1 MADNFPVEKNIGQRG
16 KKYHIFPPRPLH
28 KFFHYLVVYYLI
40 EKNIGQGGENVIFFP
55 LAQIFPSFGSQLL
68 SKKNIGQ
75 GGENI
80 ISSPLDN
87 RKKGEKDKA
96 KSIYKKKGQ
105 LGKNIDKGE
114 KI

>member
-1 MADNFPVEKNIGQRG
+1 MS
-16 KKYHIFPPRPLH
+16 
-28 KFFHYLVVYYLI
+28 YL
-40 EKNIGQGGENVIFFP
+40 FFP

-75 GGENI
+75 GGKNI

-105 LGKNIDKGE
+105 LGKNMDKGE
-114 KI
+114 KISNFFPLAIICFQGGPFF